1 MTALVLVVE
10 DEVILGDSIRAYLE
24 HHGYAAVVA
33 RSGEEALR
41 AVGDASP
48 DVALVDLRLP
58 GMDGLEVLRR
68 LRSLPSD
75 SWVPVAMVTAFS
87 AETDR
92 RRALDA
98 GAAAYW
104 LKPVDFSHLE
114 RELSTLLPRDAERRP

>member
-1 MTALVLVVE
+1 MSSDVSALSRRLPFRRTSPPP
-10 DEVILGDSIRAYLE
+10 GDVTPRDLAI
-24 HHGYAAVVA
+24 VA
-33 RSGEEALR
+33 RVARYRFLTSDQIAR
-41 AVGDASP
+41 A
-48 DVALVDLRLP
+48 
-58 GMDGLEVLRR
+58 DGGSHQQVLRR

-114 RELSTLLPRDAERRP
+114 RELSTLLSRDAERRP